1 MSVEGTT
8 SLIVPSEG
16 GGYVVSSNRK
26 LCHLDWD
33 TEALTDIV
41 EVPLLGT
48 NDRFN
53 DGKCDRKGRL
63 WAG

>member
-1 MSVEGTT
+1 M
-8 SLIVPSEG
+8 
-16 GGYVVSSNRK
+16 SSNRK